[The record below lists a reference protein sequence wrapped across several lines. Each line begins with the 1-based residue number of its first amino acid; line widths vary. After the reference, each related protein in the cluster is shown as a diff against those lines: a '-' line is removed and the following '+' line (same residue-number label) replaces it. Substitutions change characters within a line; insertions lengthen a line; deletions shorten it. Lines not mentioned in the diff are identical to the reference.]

1 MNKPGRVIYR
11 DSVGNLD
18 VFVRYPQEGDTS
30 EMCSYINTI
39 SKEKTY
45 IAWQGEET
53 SLLDEE
59 KYLKNQLEK
68 ISKNETVQLLLYAN
82 DELSGISSIDL
93 RSKIKSHIGGFG
105 ITIAKKYRGKG
116 LGKLLMKLVL
126 EESSKKLAK
135 LKIVTLA
142 VFAEN
147 ENAIRMYKNF
157 GFKEYGRLPKGLLYR
172 DKLVNEIEMYKS
184 L

>member
-1 MNKPGRVIYR
+1 MNKQDVVVYR
-11 DSVGNLD
+11 GNVGDLD
-18 VFVRYPQEGDTS
+18 VVIRYPQEKDAR

-39 SKEKTY
+39 SKEKTH

-53 SLLDEE
+53 SLVDEE
-59 KYLKNQLEK
+59 KYLKDQLEK
-68 ISKNETVQLLLYAN
+68 ISKKQVVQLLLYAN
-82 DELSGISSIDL
+82 GELSGISSIDM

-105 ITIAKKYRGKG
+105 ITITKKYRGKG
-116 LGKLLMKLVL
+116 LGKLLMKLIL
-126 EESSKKLAK
+126 EESTKRMAG

-147 ENAIRMYKNF
+147 ERAIRMYKNF
-157 GFKEYGRLPKGLLYR
+157 GFEEYGRLPKGLLYR
-172 DKLVNEIEMYKS
+172 GKLVNEIEMYKR